1 MMTDQQQRVD
11 AVFRDRF
18 GRPSV
23 LAAAAPGRVN
33 LIGEHV
39 DGQLFPQPASDRR
52 SGERYFLNRPSFL
65 LPRASV

>member
-1 MMTDQQQRVD
+1 MKDRQRRLD

-18 GRPSV
+18 GRPAV

-33 LIGEHV
+33 LSGEHV
-39 DGQLFPQPASDRR
+39 DGQLFPQPASDRSR
-52 SGERYFLNRPSFL
+52 GERYFLNRPSLL